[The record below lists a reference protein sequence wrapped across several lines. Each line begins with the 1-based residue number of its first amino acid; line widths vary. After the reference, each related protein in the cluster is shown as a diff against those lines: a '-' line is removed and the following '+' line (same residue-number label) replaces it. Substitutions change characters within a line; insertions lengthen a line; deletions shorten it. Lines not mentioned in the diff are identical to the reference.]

1 MISLSVRKN
10 LGLAYVQLSGLIRTY
25 QNYPPTLV
33 FDLRRM
39 NTQMEVQ
46 MRRFVMA
53 LSVTLVALFVV
64 SAATTANAQEENQ
77 KRKHMFLMIDSA
89 G

>member
-1 MISLSVRKN
+1 MH
-10 LGLAYVQLSGLIRTY
+10 
-25 QNYPPTLV
+25 
-33 FDLRRM
+33 
-39 NTQMEVQ
+39 TQMEVQ

-53 LSVTLVALFVV
+53 LSVTLVSLFVV